1 MITNLIKEVLE
12 DLTIEKK
19 AQVKHGF
26 LEDYDIQNRAV
37 LPFGGQFI
45 IELRRTLTN
54 TISVNF
60 NKDFKRVIRVTYYF
74 NQKIKENSNEIIEWH
89 DHILKRLV
97 DDERIKVEVKNIEYE
112 YEVELIKNSQ
122 NDLTGVIRIITDIT
136 LIERRKNGSFNS

>member
-1 MITNLIKEVLE
+1 
-12 DLTIEKK
+12 
-19 AQVKHGF
+19 
-26 LEDYDIQNRAV
+26 NRAV

-112 YEVELIKNSQ
+112 YRNL
-122 NDLTGVIRIITDIT
+122 L
-136 LIERRKNGSFNS
+136 